1 MSLSRKGQ
9 LQMMQL
15 RGDINKLLFKNNWV
29 NKCKANVEQNKSE
42 HHPRKRIMI
51 CEQWTANEK
60 FEIELIC
67 NCVQWFK
74 ELDMHSCQS
83 HFDNTNVL

>member
-1 MSLSRKGQ
+1 
-9 LQMMQL
+9 MMQL

-60 FEIELIC
+60 WRLC
-67 NCVQWFK
+67 
-74 ELDMHSCQS
+74 
-83 HFDNTNVL
+83 